1 MDYLDDPAI
10 WEQEF
15 AGLGSIF
22 AQMENPSKTQ
32 SAASGPTIS
41 QPPNQGILIAYE
53 VESSGLQSTYT
64 YQATSFDPSKST
76 IGDPCNG
83 KPVGWSK
90 PTTQKLIRTY
100 ITLPG
105 NMNITYSSEAY
116 TFSANKWD
124 LAGGLLLK
132 DSSGTAVS
140 KCKRLSS
147 SEPSQ
152 PCGATAQVIETPWA
166 TCTWYDGG
174 GPAVV
179 SATAVAQ
186 AVQGLG
192 CKEGLYLD
200 QPSCENN
207 CAGGDCIYEY
217 IPGGT
222 SLFGQADYQCTNC
235 LQ

>member
-1 MDYLDDPAI
+1 MDRLDDPAI

-15 AGLGSIF
+15 AGLWSIF

-32 SAASGPTIS
+32 SAAPGPTIS

-53 VESSGLQSTYT
+53 VQSSGLQSTYT

-90 PTTQKLIRTY
+90 PTTQKLIKTY

-105 NMNITYSSEAY
+105 NMDITYNSKAY

-132 DSSGTAVS
+132 NSSGTVVS
-140 KCKRLSS
+140 TCKMLPS

-152 PCGATAQVIETPWA
+152 HCGATVIETPWA

-186 AVQGLG
+186 AGHGLG
-192 CKEGLYLD
+192 CKEGLYSD
-200 QPSCENN
+200 KPTCENN
-207 CAGGDCIYEY
+207 CAGGQCTYEY
-217 IPGGT
+217 NQGGT
-222 SLFGQADYQCTNC
+222 SSFGQADYQCTSC